1 MRLVR
6 LVNDVCQSLVIYL
19 NKQYMLAYM
28 HIVVLS
34 QAGHLQYLYMHVYQ
48 GGINLASLENKRKKE
63 LEDLQQLIQYEF
75 SNLTLLN
82 TALTHS
88 SYTANRHEVLE
99 HNERLEFLG
108 DSVLSMII
116 SQYIFKSCN
125 EMAEGQLTRIRAN
138 IVCEQSLYAAA
149 RKINLGRYLL
159 LSKGEEVTG
168 GRTRPSI
175 LADAFEALIAAI
187 YLDGGIGKAKIFVL
201 NKLSHIIKQAI
212 QNKIIS
218 DFKSFIQEHIQ
229 KSSQGKISYK
239 LLSEE
244 GPDHNKIFE
253 MAIMLEDKMLGKGQ
267 GASKKEAQQAAAK
280 NAIDNMGIE
289 YE

>member
-1 MRLVR
+1 
-6 LVNDVCQSLVIYL
+6 
-19 NKQYMLAYM
+19 
-28 HIVVLS
+28 
-34 QAGHLQYLYMHVYQ
+34 MHVYQ
-48 GGINLASLENKRKKE
+48 GGMNLASLENKRKKE
-63 LEDLQQLIQYEF
+63 LDDLQQLIQYEF
-75 SNLTLLN
+75 CDLSLLN

-159 LSKGEEVTG
+159 LSKGEELTG

-201 NKLSHIIKQAI
+201 NKLSNIIKQAI

-229 KSSQGKISYK
+229 KSSQGKITYM

-253 MAIMLEDKMLGKGQ
+253 MAIMLEDKILGKGQ

-280 NAIDNMGIE
+280 NAIDNLGIE

>member
-1 MRLVR
+1 MFT
-6 LVNDVCQSLVIYL
+6 
-19 NKQYMLAYM
+19 
-28 HIVVLS
+28 
-34 QAGHLQYLYMHVYQ
+34 
-48 GGINLASLENKRKKE
+48 LENKREKE
-63 LEDLQQLIQYEF
+63 LVDFQKSIGYNFGDVTILV
-75 SNLTLLN
+75 

-88 SYTANRHEVLE
+88 SYTANRAEVIE

-116 SQYIFKSCN
+116 SQHIFKGCN
-125 EMAEGQLTRIRAN
+125 ELAEGQLTRIRAN
-138 IVCEQSLYAAA
+138 VVCEQSLHSAAN
-149 RKINLGRYLL
+149 KINLGRYLL
-159 LSKGEEVTG
+159 ISKGEELTG

-187 YLDGGIGKAKIFVL
+187 YLDGGLEKAQSFVL
-201 NKLSHIIKQAI
+201 KHLNNTIKLAI

-218 DFKSFIQEHIQ
+218 DFKSFFQEYIQ
-229 KSSQGKISYK
+229 KTNQGKISYK

-244 GPDHNKIFE
+244 GPDHNKTFE
-253 MAIMLEDKMLGKGQ
+253 MAILLDDEVLGQGA

-280 NAIDNMGIE
+280 DAIEKMGIE

>member
-1 MRLVR
+1 M
-6 LVNDVCQSLVIYL
+6 
-19 NKQYMLAYM
+19 
-28 HIVVLS
+28 
-34 QAGHLQYLYMHVYQ
+34 
-48 GGINLASLENKRKKE
+48 ASLENKRKKE
-63 LEDLQQLIQYEF
+63 LDDLQKLIQYEF
-75 SNLTLLN
+75 SNLSLLN

-88 SYTANRHEVLE
+88 SYTANRHEVLD

-159 LSKGEEVTG
+159 LSKGEELTG

-201 NKLSHIIKQAI
+201 NKLSNTIKQAI

-229 KSSQGKISYK
+229 KSSQGKITYK

-244 GPDHNKIFE
+244 GPDHN
-253 MAIMLEDKMLGKGQ
+253 
-267 GASKKEAQQAAAK
+267 
-280 NAIDNMGIE
+280 
-289 YE
+289 

>member
-1 MRLVR
+1 M
-6 LVNDVCQSLVIYL
+6 
-19 NKQYMLAYM
+19 
-28 HIVVLS
+28 
-34 QAGHLQYLYMHVYQ
+34 
-48 GGINLASLENKRKKE
+48 ASLENKRKKE
-63 LEDLQQLIQYEF
+63 LDDLQQLIQYEF
-75 SNLTLLN
+75 CDLSLLN

-159 LSKGEEVTG
+159 LSKGEELTG

-201 NKLSHIIKQAI
+201 NKLSNIIKQAI

-229 KSSQGKISYK
+229 KSSQGKITYM

-253 MAIMLEDKMLGKGQ
+253 MAIMLEDKILGKGQ

-280 NAIDNMGIE
+280 NAIDNLGIE

>member
-1 MRLVR
+1 
-6 LVNDVCQSLVIYL
+6 
-19 NKQYMLAYM
+19 
-28 HIVVLS
+28 
-34 QAGHLQYLYMHVYQ
+34 MHVYQ
-48 GGINLASLENKRKKE
+48 GGMNLASLENKRKKE
-63 LEDLQQLIQYEF
+63 LDDLQQLIQYEF
-75 SNLTLLN
+75 SNLSLLN

-159 LSKGEEVTG
+159 LSKGEELTG

-201 NKLSHIIKQAI
+201 NKLSNIIKQAI

-229 KSSQGKISYK
+229 KSSQGKITYK

-280 NAIDNMGIE
+280 NAIDNLGIE

>member
-1 MRLVR
+1 MSSY
-6 LVNDVCQSLVIYL
+6 DS
-19 NKQYMLAYM
+19 
-28 HIVVLS
+28 
-34 QAGHLQYLYMHVYQ
+34 
-48 GGINLASLENKRKKE
+48 KRKKE
-63 LEDLQQLIQYEF
+63 LEEIQQLINYKF
-75 SNLTLLN
+75 SKLPLLN

-88 SYTANRHEVLE
+88 SYTANRQEVLE

-108 DSVLSMII
+108 DSVLSTVI

-138 IVCEQSLYAAA
+138 IVCEQSLHTAAT
-149 RKINLGRYLL
+149 KINLGKYLL
-159 LSKGEEVTG
+159 LSKGEELTG

-187 YLDGGIGKAKIFVL
+187 YLDGGLDKAKIFVL
-201 NKLSHIIKQAI
+201 HILEDTIKQAV

-239 LLSEE
+239 LLSEG
-244 GPDHNKIFE
+244 GPDHNKTFE
-253 MAIMLEDKMLGKGQ
+253 IAIMLDDVLLGRGQ

-280 NAIDNMGIE
+280 NAVDNLGIE
-289 YE
+289 YAQL

>member
-1 MRLVR
+1 M
-6 LVNDVCQSLVIYL
+6 STF
-19 NKQYMLAYM
+19 
-28 HIVVLS
+28 
-34 QAGHLQYLYMHVYQ
+34 
-48 GGINLASLENKRKKE
+48 ENKRKKE
-63 LEDLQQLIQYEF
+63 LKDLQQLINYDF
-75 SNLTLLN
+75 SNLSLLN

-88 SYTANRHEVLE
+88 SYTANRQEVLE

-108 DSVLSMII
+108 DSVLSMVI

-138 IVCEQSLYAAA
+138 IVCEQSLHEAA
-149 RKINLGRYLL
+149 RKINLGKYLL
-159 LSKGEEVTG
+159 LSKGEELTG

-187 YLDGGIGKAKIFVL
+187 YLDGGLGNAKIFVL
-201 NKLSHIIKQAI
+201 NKLSNTIKQAV

-239 LLSEE
+239 LVSEE
-244 GPDHNKIFE
+244 GPDHNKTFE
-253 MAIMLEDKMLGKGQ
+253 MAIMLDDELLGKGQ
-267 GASKKEAQQAAAK
+267 GTSKKEAQQAAAK
-280 NAIDNMGIE
+280 NAIDNLGIE

>member
-1 MRLVR
+1 MF
-6 LVNDVCQSLVIYL
+6 SAKHIAYL
-19 NKQYMLAYM
+19 
-28 HIVVLS
+28 
-34 QAGHLQYLYMHVYQ
+34 
-48 GGINLASLENKRKKE
+48 GGIKLSSLESKRKKE
-63 LEDLQQLIQYEF
+63 LEDIQQLINYNF
-75 SNLTLLN
+75 SKLSLLN

-88 SYTANRHEVLE
+88 SYTANRQEVLE

-108 DSVLSMII
+108 DSVLSTVI

-138 IVCEQSLYAAA
+138 IVCEQSLHAAA
-149 RKINLGRYLL
+149 TKINLGKYLL
-159 LSKGEEVTG
+159 LSKGEELTG

-187 YLDGGIGKAKIFVL
+187 YLDGGLGKAKVFVL
-201 NKLSHIIKQAI
+201 NMLDNTIKQAI

-239 LLSEE
+239 LLTEG
-244 GPDHNKIFE
+244 GPDHNKTFE
-253 MAIMLEDKMLGKGQ
+253 IAIMLDDVVLGQGQ

-280 NAIDNMGIE
+280 NAVDNLGIE
-289 YE
+289 YEQV